1 MDYLEGLMLS
11 LSGGV
16 GSYKDTVGFPGGSDG
31 KESAYNIGD
40 PGSIPGLGGSPGEV
54 TGYPLQYSC
63 LENSMNREPGRL
75 QFMRLLQV
83 GHLRTWQIPVVTMWT
98 GVGKWCPGK
107 ECQAVVLERDHF
119 QEMYLKLFP

>member
-1 MDYLEGLMLS
+1 MDYFEGLMLS

-16 GSYKDTVGFPGGSDG
+16 GSYKDTMGFPGGSDG

-63 LENSMNREPGRL
+63 LENSMNREPGGL

-83 GHLRTWQIPVVTMWT
+83 GHIRTWQIPVVTMWT
-98 GVGKWCPGK
+98 GVGNG
-107 ECQAVVLERDHF
+107 VLGRNVKQWFWREIISR
-119 QEMYLKLFP
+119 KCI